1 MPRRKKHSRL
11 PNGYGSIRYLGKN
24 RKNPYAVHPP
34 ANIDGDRPAALCYV
48 DDWMKGF
55 IILTAYKAGTYKPG
69 MEKDLQALSA
79 DDKDLDTLAQKL
91 MADYSLIKGVTPPEK
106 PMTFA
111 DVYQLFYARK
121 FREGNKLSKSS
132 KDSMRA
138 AYRNCSILHDRPWNS
153 LKSVDFQNVLD
164 NCPLKYSSIEL
175 IRNLFRQMCTFAVDT
190 DISDKNY
197 GQKLIINKDDDDEHG
212 VPLTTRD
219 LLTLWC
225 HSDNDTVELLLIL
238 CYSGWRINEVP
249 KLRVDLENGYYE
261 GGIKTKAG
269 KDRIVPIHSSVYPLV
284 KRRYE
289 RYGTLLPIST
299 CTFRQNMYQILAQLG
314 IEKHTPH
321 DCRHTFSKF
330 CELYHVNE
338 NDRKRMLG
346 HSFGNDVT
354 NRVYGH
360 RDLKDLKM
368 EIEKIDKEYF
378 VTLL

>member
-106 PMTFA
+106 PKTFA

-164 NCPLKYSSIEL
+164 NCPLKYSSI
-175 IRNLFRQMCTFAVDT
+175 
-190 DISDKNY
+190 
-197 GQKLIINKDDDDEHG
+197 
-212 VPLTTRD
+212 
-219 LLTLWC
+219 
-225 HSDNDTVELLLIL
+225 
-238 CYSGWRINEVP
+238 
-249 KLRVDLENGYYE
+249 
-261 GGIKTKAG
+261 
-269 KDRIVPIHSSVYPLV
+269 
-284 KRRYE
+284 
-289 RYGTLLPIST
+289 
-299 CTFRQNMYQILAQLG
+299 
-314 IEKHTPH
+314 
-321 DCRHTFSKF
+321 
-330 CELYHVNE
+330 
-338 NDRKRMLG
+338 
-346 HSFGNDVT
+346 
-354 NRVYGH
+354 
-360 RDLKDLKM
+360 
-368 EIEKIDKEYF
+368 
-378 VTLL
+378 

>member
-106 PMTFA
+106 PKTFA
-111 DVYQLFYARK
+111 DVYQLFYEAK
-121 FREGNKLSKSS
+121 FHEGNKFSQSS
-132 KDSMRA
+132 KYSTQA
-138 AYRNCSILHDRPWNS
+138 AYKNSAALHDLPWES
-153 LKSVDFQNVLD
+153 LRATDFQSVID
-164 NCPLKYSSIEL
+164 NCPLKRSSIEL
-175 IRNLFRQMCTFAVDT
+175 IRNLFHQLCAFAVDMN
-190 DISDKNY
+190 I
-197 GQKLIINKDDDDEHG
+197 
-212 VPLTTRD
+212 D
-219 LLTLWC
+219 L
-225 HSDNDTVELLLIL
+225 DQ
-238 CYSGWRINEVP
+238 
-249 KLRVDLENGYYE
+249 GYYE

-269 KDRIVPIHSSVYPLV
+269 KGRIVPIHSAVYPLV
-284 KRRYE
+284 KHRYE
-289 RYGTLLPIST
+289 KYGTLLPM
-299 CTFRQNMYQILAQLG
+299 CAYNFRLNMYKILNELG

-321 DCRHTFSKF
+321 DCRHTFSKL
-330 CELYHVNE
+330 CEDSHVNE
-338 NDRKRMLG
+338 NDRKRMIG
-346 HSFGNDVT
+346 HAFGNDVT

-360 RDLKDLKM
+360 RDLRDLKI
-368 EIEKIDKEYF
+368 EIEKIDKECF

>member
-69 MEKDLQALSA
+69 MEKDLEVLSE
-79 DDKDLDTLAQKL
+79 DEKDLDTLAQKL
-91 MADYSLIKGVTPPEK
+91 MADYSLIKGVVPPEK
-106 PMTFA
+106 PKTFA
-111 DVYQLFYARK
+111 GVYQLFYD
-121 FREGNKLSKSS
+121 SKYHAGSTFSQSS

-138 AYRNCSILHDRPWNS
+138 AYKNSAVLHDRPWNS
-153 LKSVDFQNVLD
+153 LRAIDFQTVLD
-164 NCPLKYSSIEL
+164 SCPLKRSSIEL
-175 IRNLFRQMCTFAVDT
+175 ILNLFRQMCDFAVDM

-197 GQKLIINKDDDDEHG
+197 SRNLTINKDEDDEHG
-212 VPLTTRD
+212 IPFTPRD
-219 LLTLWC
+219 LMTLWC
-225 HSDNDTVELLLIL
+225 HSDNDVVELLLIL
-238 CYSGWRINEVP
+238 CYSGWRINEVR
-249 KLRVDLENGYYE
+249 KLHIDLENGYFE

-269 KDRIVPIHSSVYPLV
+269 KNRIVPIHSAIYSLV
-284 KRRYE
+284 QHRYKL
-289 RYGTLLPIST
+289 YGTLLSQSAPA
-299 CTFRQNMYQILAQLG
+299 FRQNMYQVLAQLG

-321 DCRHTFSKF
+321 DCRHTFSKL
-330 CELYHVNE
+330 CEDSHVNE

-346 HSFGNDVT
+346 HSFSTDVT

-360 RDLKDLKM
+360 RDLKDLKI
-368 EIEKIDKEYF
+368 EIEKIDKECF